1 MAYFTPFIDETGL
14 HIPTYEDI
22 RDDLISKMKAIFGN
36 DIYIDIDSMDYQQV
50 SIFARKI
57 FDTNCLAQ
65 LVYNNRTPITAIGV
79 GLDNDVVYAN
89 IKRKPATNSTVQ
101 LTITGDAGTVINKG
115 EASDGTY
122 GWMLPDIVIIPDN
135 GIITVEATSK
145 EPGSIGALP
154 NSINKVVTPVF
165 GWLSVTNLTTAQ
177 PGINI
182 ETDASL
188 RGRFAMAT
196 RQPSQTVF
204 EAIWASI
211 ETINEVTRVR
221 GYENDTGTDSDGLV
235 PPSTPAG
242 LPAHSITFVVEG
254 GENTQVA
261 TEIWNKKTPGCY
273 TNGTTE
279 VQLVSTA
286 GNVVMIRFY
295 RPAYKQVYV
304 KVTLKKLAGYNDE
317 YASKIKLAIS
327 DYILGM
333 QLAENVY
340 RSIVW
345 SVATGAMDNI
355 KNPAFSVTD
364 VQFSIDGSTWS
375 LADVLQLFYEAAN
388 TTPGMVTVEVTT

>member
-22 RDDLISKMKAIFGN
+22 RDDLVSKMKSIFGD
-36 DIYIDIDSMDYQQV
+36 DIYIDPDSMDYQQV

-101 LTITGDAGTVINKG
+101 LTITGDAGTVITKG

-122 GWMLPDIVIIPDN
+122 NWLLPDTVTIPDN
-135 GIITVEATSK
+135 GILTVEAISA
-145 EPGSIGALP
+145 EPGNIGALP
-154 NSINKVVTPVF
+154 NTITLVVTPVY
-165 GWLSVTNLTTAQ
+165 GWLSVTNNFAAQ
-177 PGINI
+177 PGTNI

-221 GYENDTGTDSDGLV
+221 GYENDTGTDSTGTV
-235 PPSTPAG
+235 PPNTPAG
-242 LPAHSITFVVEG
+242 LPAHSVTFVVEG
-254 GENTQVA
+254 GEDNQVA
-261 TEIWNKKTPGCY
+261 TEIWSKKTPGCY

-279 VQLVSTA
+279 VQLVSVA
-286 GNVVMIRFY
+286 GNVTTIRFY
-295 RPAYKQVYV
+295 RPTYKRVYV

-317 YASKIKLAIS
+317 YENKIKADIS
-327 DYILGM
+327 EYILGM

-340 RSIVW
+340 RSIIW
-345 SVATGAMDNI
+345 SVATSSMESI
-355 KNPAFSVTD
+355 KNPAYSVTD
-364 VQFSIDGSTWS
+364 VQFSQDNSTWS
-375 LADVLQLFYEAAN
+375 MADVIQLFYEAAN
-388 TTPGMVTVEVTT
+388 TTPDMVTVVVTT